1 MFLTQNELSI
11 AFIGIDI
18 FQKETFKALYDGKQV
33 KWEPKAITTTEE
45 KIVVVESDLP
55 VESSAEVPNLV
66 TTDSESI
73 SMPTDSSVV
82 TAAAEVATQVVS
94 LPEIIKAEEA
104 PALAASAVSLVEK
117 TQPPAPVV
125 VTPPPMEKLESV
137 VVVSQVKREVAP
149 EALVLK
155 DIPINSSEMKEGVPT
170 TEDVLRAQQAVAK
183 TFLNILVP

>member
-1 MFLTQNELSI
+1 M
-11 AFIGIDI
+11 FIGIDI

-73 SMPTDSSVV
+73 SVPTDSSVSAPV
-82 TAAAEVATQVVS
+82 TTAAAEVATPVVS
-94 LPEIIKAEEA
+94 LPEITKAEEA

-137 VVVSQVKREVAP
+137 IVVSQVKREVAP

-155 DIPINSSEMKEGVPT
+155 DIPINSSETKEAGVPT

>member
-1 MFLTQNELSI
+1 M
-11 AFIGIDI
+11 FIGIDI

-73 SMPTDSSVV
+73 SMPTDSSVSAPV
-82 TAAAEVATQVVS
+82 TAAAEVATPVVS